1 MLDKISAD
9 RPFLLLTQRRTGA
22 TFLAS
27 VLSEVSSFD
36 TVQHEPFNLDRQFG
50 SLTSHFM
57 RSSDKLCLKIGI
69 RDKLCKKPNIKH
81 CFEVVP
87 FEVTKSLI
95 CVAEELGYGIVLH
108 LRRNELDR
116 LLSLGT
122 ALACGVWGPKQAK
135 ILYPLLKEGREQF
148 SPIDLDF
155 LKMEAV
161 RSATFRNK
169 VEALLVNRNLPYL
182 RTSYEYLYLDN
193 TGVECGFEE
202 IFYFLGRGDRRKRD
216 IKLNKKAKRYD
227 SSLFKSSIPNY
238 DQAAIDLSV
247 FINKLSVTPKHPKHP

>member
-1 MLDKISAD
+1 MKKNSVE

-27 VLSEVSSFD
+27 LLSETSSFD

-50 SLTSHFM
+50 GITSHFI
-57 RSSDKLCLKIGI
+57 RSRDEHYLKIGI
-69 RDKLCKKPNIKH
+69 RDKLYKSPNLKH

-87 FEVTKSLI
+87 FEVTKCLI
-95 CVAEELGYGIVLH
+95 SVAEELGYGVVLH

-135 ILYPLLKEGREQF
+135 NLYPLLKEGRAQF

-161 RSATFRNK
+161 ISATFRNK

-202 IFYFLGRGDRRKRD
+202 IFYFLGRGDRRKRG

-247 FINKLSVTPKHPKHP
+247 FINNLLVTPKHP